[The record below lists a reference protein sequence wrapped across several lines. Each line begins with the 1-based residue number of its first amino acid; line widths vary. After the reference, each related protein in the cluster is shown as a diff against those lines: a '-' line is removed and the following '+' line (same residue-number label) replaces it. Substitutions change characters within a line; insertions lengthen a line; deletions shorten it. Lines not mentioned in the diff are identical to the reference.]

1 MTQKMETFVQIKI
14 ANMMFSL
21 MRKLY
26 FNKFKRAFIKKN
38 QKRGNKSKLYQIK
51 TILKTYKVMMEKN
64 KKGKKKLKRK

>member
-1 MTQKMETFVQIKI
+1 
-14 ANMMFSL
+14 MMFSL

-26 FNKFKRAFIKKN
+26 FNKFKRAIIKNN

-51 TILKTYKVMMEKN
+51 TILKTYKVKMGKN

>member
-1 MTQKMETFVQIKI
+1 
-14 ANMMFSL
+14 MMFSL

-26 FNKFKRAFIKKN
+26 FNKFKRAILKNN

-51 TILKTYKVMMEKN
+51 TILKTYKVKMGKN

>member
-1 MTQKMETFVQIKI
+1 
-14 ANMMFSL
+14 MMFSL

-26 FNKFKRAFIKKN
+26 FNKFKRAIIKNN

-51 TILKTYKVMMEKN
+51 TILKTYKMKMAKN

>member
-1 MTQKMETFVQIKI
+1 
-14 ANMMFSL
+14 MMFSL

-26 FNKFKRAFIKKN
+26 FNKFKRAIIKNN
-38 QKRGNKSKLYQIK
+38 QKRGNKNKLYQIK